1 MKRYNQVNIRTP
13 INIRGNNSLV
23 ERVASLKSQKIKN
36 NSHSDLSYVKDEK
49 GDLYLVEIE
58 YPYNKDVTIN
68 EDYIAMSIDYSHSE
82 SYDFCKHLNIK
93 DKNRPGIKIT
103 KEEVEELRLKKS
115 DYYLGRSDLKLLTV
129 VFGSKVKNFLVT
141 SYSNQ

>member
-23 ERVASLKSQKIKN
+23 ERVMNLKSQKIKN
-36 NSHSDLSYVKDEK
+36 NSSSDLSYVEDKA
-49 GDLYLVEIE
+49 GNLYLVEID

-68 EDYIAMSIDYSHSE
+68 EDYIVMSIDYSHSE
-82 SYDFCKHLNIK
+82 SYDFCKRLNIK
-93 DKNRPGIKIT
+93 DKSTSLIKIT

-115 DYYLGRSDLKLLTV
+115 SYYLGRSDLKLLTV
-129 VFGSKVKNFLVT
+129 LFGSKVKNFLVT
-141 SYSNQ
+141 SYSNR